1 MNGVGKIGLNQNR
14 DSISI
19 WNVYLPFNTDRNEYI
34 KTCFLTGTVI
44 LINDNGEQQKAKI
57 GKLSIQL
64 IQFPIDQKTTGSQV
78 ACLTAP
84 YSGLLYV
91 ADVFTIS
98 SEFYDQQENQY
109 RFLKTNDNGFA
120 ELRIDGNGNLLLT
133 VDSEQSTGGEI
144 KINVTNKDRAGKLNI
159 NVNGELNIIN
169 DGKVFIQTTKEVLI
183 DSPKIQLNESDE
195 PILLGNKTTDLLQ
208 EILDTLNKESAGP
221 YPLRSQAIYA
231 QIKEKLD
238 SLLSTKSFVQ

>member
-1 MNGVGKIGLNQNR
+1 MNGIGKTGLNQNR

-19 WNVYLPFNTDRNEYI
+19 WNVYLPFNTDREQYI

-44 LINDNGEQQKAKI
+44 LINDNGEQQRAKI
-57 GKLSIQL
+57 GKLAIQT
-64 IQFPIDQKTTGSQV
+64 IVFPIDQNSVGSQV
-78 ACLTAP
+78 ICLTAP
-84 YSGLLYV
+84 YSGFLYV
-91 ADVFTIS
+91 ADVYTTS
-98 SEFYDQQENQY
+98 SEFHDQDENQY
-109 RFLKTNDNGFA
+109 RLMKSNDSGFA
-120 ELRIDGNGNLLLT
+120 ELRIDGNGSLLLT
-133 VDSEQSTGGEI
+133 VNSEQSSGGEI
-144 KINVTNKDRAGKLNI
+144 KINVTNKDRNGKLNI
-159 NVNGELNIIN
+159 NVNGELNIVN
-169 DGKVFIQTTKEVLI
+169 DGKILIQTTKEVLV

-238 SLLSTKSFVQ
+238 SLKSTKSFVE